1 MTVAPEPPR
10 AVVQEDFSVEV
21 DVVCEEWTSKRTL
34 TLLPSGSVELVDSSG
49 VESLPNSAALEAPGA
64 W

>member
-1 MTVAPEPPR
+1 MTVAPEPPM
-10 AVVQEDFSVEV
+10 AVVQEAFNVEA

-34 TLLPSGSVELVDSSG
+34 TVLPSGSVALVDSSG
-49 VESLPNSAALEAPGA
+49 VESLPNSAALDAPGA